1 VAVRAVGIGAGW
13 DCRDV
18 RESVDEGTTWD
29 AGEAGRWREDR
40 GEGLGGATTLGPSLV
55 AAGLRLYLL
64 LAVAL
69 CRTTACGDESA
80 ARLPA
85 VMK

>member
-1 VAVRAVGIGAGW
+1 MKERRGM
-13 DCRDV
+13 R
-18 RESVDEGTTWD
+18 
-29 AGEAGRWREDR
+29 GEAGRWREDR
-40 GEGLGGATTLGPSLV
+40 GEGPGGATALGPSPV

-69 CRTTACGDESA
+69 CRATACGDESA